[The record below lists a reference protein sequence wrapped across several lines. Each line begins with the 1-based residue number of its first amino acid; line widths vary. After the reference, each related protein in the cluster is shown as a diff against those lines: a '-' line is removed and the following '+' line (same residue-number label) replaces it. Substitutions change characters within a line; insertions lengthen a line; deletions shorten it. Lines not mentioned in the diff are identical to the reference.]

1 MHGRA
6 RRAQPRKTTRKS
18 ILTPAHTLLTVV
30 GLALAILVCMS
41 AGPTVHAQSA
51 APPIVVRSRG
61 TSPSVRV
68 LRTPE
73 FWGSY
78 AIWGAVSNDARGHI
92 WVGVTSN
99 DDGSASAHLY
109 EFDPAS
115 STFTDRGNVVAEL
128 ERLKIRRPGE
138 KQMKIH
144 SRIVEAADGYLY
156 FASMDET
163 GEDDNGSKLPT
174 WGGHL
179 WRMRNVAGAQWEHLA
194 ATPEALI
201 AVAGGGP
208 YIYAEGYFNHV
219 IYQFDTRTKKIR
231 SVTAGAAGGHVSRNF
246 FVDGR
251 GHAFVAR
258 VTETA
263 GRLAAF
269 LVEYDTELTE
279 LGAAPLPEYFERGR
293 DDSHG
298 IVSVHPGA
306 DGHWYFATGKGRLY
320 EMVPSPSGPAA
331 VRDLGWFHPAGSRYV
346 ATMFRDEQSGA
357 LFGVA
362 LPGSYGGDE
371 LEFVRRMPEGR
382 AALSV
387 FPFGDAPRF
396 PTGALVYGSMA
407 HDTAGRFYAVGTMS
421 YKPFVLQITPAPQP

>member
-1 MHGRA
+1 M
-6 RRAQPRKTTRKS
+6 S
-18 ILTPAHTLLTVV
+18 ISQHVKVWPLAF
-30 GLALAILVCMS
+30 ALAGLIGAL
-41 AGPTVHAQSA
+41 AAAHAHAQSP

-61 TSPSVRV
+61 TPPTVRV
-68 LRTPE
+68 FRTPE

-78 AIWGAVSNDARGHI
+78 AIWGATGADRRGHI

-109 EFDPAS
+109 EFDPAT
-115 STFTDRGNVVAEL
+115 STFTDRGNVLAEL

-144 SRIVEAADGYLY
+144 SRIVEAPDGYLY
-156 FASMDET
+156 FASMDES

-179 WRMRNVAGAQWEHLA
+179 WRMRNVAGAHWEHLA

-201 AVAGGGP
+201 AVAGAGS

-219 IYQFDTRTKKIR
+219 LYQFDTRTRKVR
-231 SVTAGAAGGHVSRNF
+231 SVTVGAAGGHVSRNF
-246 FVDGR
+246 FVDAR

-258 VTETA
+258 VTEGGN

-269 LVEYDTELTE
+269 LVEYDTDLTE
-279 LGAAPLPEYFERGR
+279 LGATPLTEYFERGR

-298 IVSVHPGA
+298 IVSVHPGS

-320 EMVPSPSGPAA
+320 EMIPATAGPAA

-371 LEFVRRMPEGR
+371 LEFVRRLPEGR
-382 AALSV
+382 AAVSV
-387 FPFGDAPRF
+387 FPFGDAPKF
-396 PTGALVYGSMA
+396 PAGALVYGSMTRDA
-407 HDTAGRFYAVGTMS
+407 DGRFYAVGTMS